1 MQTSSWRTNIEDLRA
16 RARDVAMPT
25 NRQAIEARTIAQCMS
40 GVIGLAT
47 RRFTLEVTQAACAEL
62 ARNARAWETR
72 LGDLPRG
79 IDGRVT
85 PAVELIAAAA
95 RGFYPLAGSD
105 ALRAALSF
113 WAAESDPAVWMSLA
127 QAA

>member
-16 RARDVAMPT
+16 RALDVGMPT
-25 NRQAIEARTIAQCMS
+25 SRRSIEARTIAQCMS

-62 ARNARAWETR
+62 ARNVRAWETK

-79 IDGRVT
+79 VDGRV
-85 PAVELIAAAA
+85 PPVVELIAAAA

-105 ALRAALSF
+105 ALRSALAF
-113 WAAESDPAVWMSLA
+113 WASETDPAVWMSVALA
-127 QAA
+127 A